1 MQELVNGFFA
11 LSDQQKEYF
20 ILAIAPAL
28 CRVFQKNPDSI
39 PHFCNLISEGED
51 GVMLEK
57 KIHETLEKSSN
68 GGQHGKIK

>member
-1 MQELVNGFFA
+1 MQDLVNGFLA

-39 PHFCNLISEGED
+39 PRFCSQIRDSENGQ
-51 GVMLEK
+51 VFTQKLQKALE
-57 KIHETLEKSSN
+57 
-68 GGQHGKIK
+68 